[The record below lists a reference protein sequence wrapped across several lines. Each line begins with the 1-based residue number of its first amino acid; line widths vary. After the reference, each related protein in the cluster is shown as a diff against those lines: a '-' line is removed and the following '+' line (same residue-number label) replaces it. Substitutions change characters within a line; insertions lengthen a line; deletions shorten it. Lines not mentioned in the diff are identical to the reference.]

1 MFKQILFVFFCCAL
15 STHVTAQNR
24 SVLRHLD
31 SIKNSGLS
39 RLSDQLYA
47 LASTNKSDSIRKAA
61 FLQLQELRSQDSI
74 KIYRILTLLKELKK
88 ADSLKK
94 SSLPRK
100 VDSLRQLAE
109 GFPVAPFE
117 ETIFNIYS
125 PSGGLSPLE
134 RSHVTSDKIRKITH
148 GEIFNIGW
156 LTIKS
161 AGNEM
166 EISYKDQPLMAIDTT
181 DALWMKTS
189 KKHLAFSIRNR
200 IAGAITSHQKIT
212 SWKTFVQEATLALLI
227 ILLLTFLIYLVNR
240 FYKKASYTIRQQRGK
255 KIKGFSINGY
265 ELINAGMQID
275 LLLVVTKLFKW
286 ALIILLVYLALP
298 ILFGLFPWT
307 KGIAGTLFG
316 YILNPAKKIVL
327 GVWHYLPDLFTILVI
342 VAVFRYFLKG
352 MSYLKKEIESGDL
365 KINGFYPDWA
375 EPTYQIIRV
384 LVLAFMIIV
393 IFPYLPGSDSLA
405 FKGVSVFLGVLF
417 TFGSAGPLGNV
428 ISGIVLTY
436 MRLFKPGDRVKIND
450 VTGDI
455 VEETLLVVR
464 IKTIKNEIISIPN
477 STILSNHTINY
488 SSEAAQDGLVIYTA
502 ITMSYDA
509 SWRLVHELLIKAAL
523 ATEFIEAAPSPFVY
537 QTSLDDYYVS
547 YQINAY
553 TKQPGK
559 QDLIY
564 STLHQNIQDIF
575 SEAGLQLLSP
585 HYRAFTGGEIKQK
598 A

>member
-1 MFKQILFVFFCCAL
+1 MFKQILFILFYCAL
-15 STHVTAQNR
+15 SKHVTAQNK
-24 SVLRHLD
+24 SVLRYRD
-31 SIKNSGLS
+31 SIKNSRLS

-47 LASTNKSDSIRKAA
+47 LANTDKSDSIRKAA
-61 FLQLQELRSQDSI
+61 FLQLQELRSQDSV
-74 KIYRILTLLKELKK
+74 KIYRTLTLLKELKK
-88 ADSLKK
+88 EDSLKK

-100 VDSLRQLAE
+100 VDSLRQLAG

-125 PSGGLSPLE
+125 PSGGFSPME

-148 GEIFNIGW
+148 GEIFNLAW
-156 LTIKS
+156 LTIKP
-161 AGNEM
+161 AGNQT

-189 KKHLAFSIRNR
+189 KKHLAISFRNR
-200 IAGAITSHQKIT
+200 IAGAIISHQKIT
-212 SWKTFVQEATLALLI
+212 SWKTFVQEAALALLV
-227 ILLLTFLIYLVNR
+227 ILLLTFLIYLANR
-240 FYKKASYTIRQQRGK
+240 FYKKAIYAIRQQRGK
-255 KIKGFSINGY
+255 KIKGFTINGY

-275 LLLVVTKLFKW
+275 LLLLVTKLFKW

-327 GVWHYLPDLFTILVI
+327 GVWHYLPNLFTILVI
-342 VAVFRYFLKG
+342 VVVFRYFLKG
-352 MSYLKKEIESGDL
+352 ISYLKKEIESGDL
-365 KINGFYPDWA
+365 KIAGFYPDWA

-436 MRLFKPGDRVKIND
+436 MRLFRPGDRVKIND
-450 VTGDI
+450 VIGDI

-488 SSEAAQDGLVIYTA
+488 SSEAAQDGLGIYTT
-502 ITMSYDA
+502 ITMGYDSA
-509 SWRLVHELLIKAAL
+509 WRQVHELLIKAAL
-523 ATEFIEAAPSPFVY
+523 ATEFIEPAPSPFVY

-564 STLHQNIQDIF
+564 STLHQNIQDTF

-585 HYRAFTGGEIKQK
+585 HYRAFTGGEIRQK
-598 A
+598 T